1 MTERHPARRDPHL
14 ETVAEWHPI
23 EGTPTKK
30 KVAVGC
36 SIGATIETYDF
47 IGFGTAAAL
56 YFNHAFFPASDPLSG
71 TLLSFATLGIGF
83 AVRPLGGIVGGI
95 LGDRIGRKPVL
106 VGSLLLMGIATVLIG
121 CLPTYDQ
128 VGVWAAVLLVAV
140 RVVQGLAFGAEWGGA
155 ILMCFEHAPWRKRG
169 LYTGI
174 TQAGFPVGL
183 LLANLAFLMSVP
195 LGGSWAWRVPFLL
208 SAILIAVGIFVRLKL
223 EESPEFEELKQEG
236 EVSKNPLSEVL
247 RNDWR
252 NILRAFCLR
261 TAETAGYAVSVTFL
275 LSYLTKEKLADRPV
289 TLTAL
294 MVAAGIGIFA
304 TTFWGALTD
313 RIGRRPVYLL
323 GTAITLLWGIP
334 LFLVVNTGAAT
345 AIVLAFI
352 VSYAVCQNS
361 LAGVQ
366 GAWFAELFATK
377 TRTTGASLAYQLS
390 AVVSGFTPLIATALY
405 AGVGWIGPALLF
417 AFYGLLGLGAA
428 LITRETWGPTEREE
442 IAALERT
449 FAAPTTPDV
458 PPRPRAGSDQRQLTT
473 PSATTGP
480 TTMRSTP

>member
-1 MTERHPARRDPHL
+1 MTERHVPGSHL
-14 ETVAEWHPI
+14 EEVAEWHPI
-23 EGTPTKK
+23 DGTPTKK

-83 AVRPLGGIVGGI
+83 AVRPLGGIVGGY

-106 VGSLLLMGIATVLIG
+106 VGSLLLMGLATVLIG

-128 VGVWAAVLLVAV
+128 VGVWAGVLLVAV

-183 LLANLAFLMSVP
+183 LLANLAFLISVP

-208 SAILIAVGIFVRLKL
+208 SALLIAVGVFIRLRL

-236 EVSKNPLSEVL
+236 EVSKNPLAEVL

-252 NILRAFCLR
+252 NVLRAFCLR

-275 LSYLTKEKLADRPV
+275 LSYLSKEKLADRPV

-313 RIGRRPVYLL
+313 RIGRRPVYLF
-323 GTAITLLWGIP
+323 GTAITLAWGVP
-334 LFLVVNTGAAT
+334 LFLLVNTGVAVAV
-345 AIVLAFI
+345 VLAFV
-352 VSYAVCQNS
+352 VSYAVCQNA

-366 GAWFAELFATK
+366 GAWFSELFATK

-390 AVVSGFTPLIATALY
+390 AVVSGFTPLVATALY

-417 AFYGLLGLGAA
+417 SGYGLLGLLAA
-428 LITRETWGPTEREE
+428 LTTPETWGPTERQE
-442 IAALERT
+442 IAALEQS
-449 FAAPTTPDV
+449 FATPTTPGV
-458 PPRPRAGSDQRQLTT
+458 APRPRAASDQQQFTAD
-473 PSATTGP
+473 SATDSP
-480 TTMRSTP
+480 RTTRSTS

>member
-1 MTERHPARRDPHL
+1 MTERHRPDRGSHL
-14 ETVAEWHPI
+14 DELGEVAAWHPI
-23 EGTPTKK
+23 DGTPTKK

-71 TLLSFATLGIGF
+71 TLFSFATLGIGF
-83 AVRPLGGIVGGI
+83 AVRPLGGILGGY
-95 LGDRIGRKPVL
+95 LGDRVGRKPVL

-121 CLPTYDQ
+121 LLPTYQQ
-128 VGVWAAVLLVAV
+128 VGVWAPILLVAV

-183 LLANLAFLMSVP
+183 LLANLAFLASVP

-208 SAILIAVGIFVRLKL
+208 SSVLIVIGILIRLKV

-236 EVSKNPLSEVL
+236 DIAQNPLLEGI
-247 RNDWR
+247 RTDWR
-252 NILRAFCLR
+252 NIIRAFCLR
-261 TAETAGYAVSVTFL
+261 VAETAGYAVSITFM
-275 LSYLTKEKLADRPV
+275 LSYLREENLAERAV
-289 TLTAL
+289 SLTGL
-294 MVAAGIGIFA
+294 LVAAALGIAA
-304 TTFWGALTD
+304 TVFWGSLTD

-323 GTAITLLWGIP
+323 GTAITAVWGVP
-334 LFLVVNTGAAT
+334 LFLTVNTGAAPL
-345 AIVLAFI
+345 IVLAFV
-352 VSYAVCQNS
+352 VSYTLCQNC

-366 GAWFAELFATK
+366 GAWFSELFAAR

-390 AVVSGFTPLIATALY
+390 AVVSGFTPLLATALY
-405 AGVGWIGPALLF
+405 AATGWIGPALLF
-417 AFYGLLGLGAA
+417 SGYGLIGLLAA
-428 LITRETWGPTEREE
+428 LVTAETWGPIERAEVAVIE
-442 IAALERT
+442 RAARRT
-449 FAAPTTPDV
+449 PVPEPT
-458 PPRPRAGSDQRQLTT
+458 PRPRPR
-473 PSATTGP
+473 PP
-480 TTMRSTP
+480 NH